1 MEFFFGHGM
10 IAPVLALI
18 GWTFFMQLWLYAAR
32 IPAMRKHRVNL
43 EDVRQGRPVNPLP
56 PEVTR
61 VADNFNHL
69 HEQPTVFYALALAA
83 QLAGATDLVSLHLAW
98 GYVVIRIL
106 HSLIQATANII
117 PIRFL
122 VFTIST
128 LVLVALLVKT
138 AAQVWGCPLPF

>member
-18 GWTFFMQLWLYAAR
+18 AWTFFMQFWLYASR
-32 IPAMRKHRVNL
+32 IPAMRKAEVNL
-43 EDVRQGRPVNPLP
+43 EDVRQGRPVNALP
-56 PEVTR
+56 PKVTR

-83 QLAGATDLVSLHLAW
+83 QVAGATDLVSLHLAW
-98 GYVVIRIL
+98 GYVAIRIL
-106 HSLIQATANII
+106 HSLIQATVNII
-117 PIRFL
+117 SIRFL
-122 VFTIST
+122 VFNISSF
-128 LVLVALLVKT
+128 LLIALLVKT